1 MRPGTIPLSAG
12 EVEPATLPVTRGSFS
27 HRFWRGV
34 RYIRQV
40 SGPAATAARGF
51 TGWLGREAIDL
62 LVAAGSVVAGAIVAG
77 EFVSV
82 YAAKGFASP
91 VASDTLKYIWRSD
104 LAGTLGLGAIQRV
117 PPGTTVN
124 ADRPAFP
131 VLASILH
138 AVSGTP
144 ALRLAFVVQPVAAVL
159 IGMAAGALA
168 ADGLGEPAWSRPV
181 YAVAVG
187 GSVNVALMSMGYLD
201 NLLVAAVV
209 LACGKCALTSVD
221 RRGGGLAAS
230 LLLAGAA
237 TIHWAFAA
245 VFVLVLLGLAVV
257 LIPESLRARR
267 GDGGGGLLRSPSAR
281 LLGITAGGAAAGGA
295 LLLLAPSLPQR
306 PLGGRNVF
314 LKKLQ
319 LDASAYRFQAF
330 GPAAGAGAVATAFP
344 ATPRR
349 LRGLAL
355 LLVWALSAASA
366 VVALHTGFGAP
377 AHRLIAFA
385 LAIPMLAAGLVL
397 GVARATCHLRWV
409 GRPLAAV
416 VVLAALAGLALLAHG
431 VWFDRA
437 HPVWDI
443 YPLRTYPATQEQAT
457 AQARAAGSY
466 LQRYGSGRPV
476 VFVVQ
481 PSPTGNSLAVGVA
494 AAGIIRDALPP
505 REILTTAFFLGRVGD
520 LLAGR
525 PTIEPGNP
533 RFDRVA
539 MRFWAGV
546 QEVGPHPVVI
556 ELAAF
561 NPSPAAGRTRAPG
574 HQVSPGVL
582 VVRGPQPAVE
592 LPPSAVPTRPS
603 TVGLGML
610 VLGIVAGLAGVGSGW
625 AAALVPGGWL
635 AKASLSPALALVV
648 LSIAG
653 LLADRAGLRLG
664 GSGGV
669 AVLGASAA
677 VGWALAVGRRKLSM
691 GDNEHGRETPAGYSG
706 VRSDP

>member
-1 MRPGTIPLSAG
+1 VPGPVVAG
-12 EVEPATLPVTRGSFS
+12 PTRGFN
-27 HRFWRGV
+27 
-34 RYIRQV
+34 
-40 SGPAATAARGF
+40 
-51 TGWLGREAIDL
+51 GWLGREAADL
-62 LVAAGSVVAGAIVAG
+62 LAAAGTLVASGLVAGG
-77 EFVSV
+77 LLSV
-82 YAAKGFASP
+82 YPAKGFASP
-91 VASDTLKYIWRSD
+91 VASDTLKYVWRSD
-104 LAGTLGLGAIQRV
+104 LVGRLGLDALARV
-117 PPGTTVN
+117 PAGTTVN
-124 ADRPAFP
+124 PDRPAFP
-131 VLASILH
+131 VLASLVH
-138 AVSGTP
+138 AASGTT
-144 ALRLAFVVQPVAAVL
+144 AFRVAFVVSPVAAVL
-159 IGMAAGALA
+159 IGLAAAALA
-168 ADGLGEPAWSRPV
+168 VEGLGEPRWSRPV
-181 YAVAVG
+181 YALAVG
-187 GSVNVALMSMGYLD
+187 GSVNVALMSLGYLD

-209 LACGKCALTSVD
+209 VACGTCALTSVD
-221 RRGGGLAAS
+221 RRGGSVAAS
-230 LLLAGAA
+230 LLLAGAV

-245 VFVLVLLGLAVV
+245 VFALVLLVLALV
-257 LIPESLRARR
+257 LVPESLRARR
-267 GDGGGGLLRSPSAR
+267 GDGGLLRSPSAR

-314 LKKLQ
+314 LKKLL
-319 LDASAYRFQAF
+319 LDAPAYRFEAL

-349 LRGLAL
+349 LRGIAL
-355 LLVWALSAASA
+355 LLVWAMSAAVA
-366 VVALHTGFGAP
+366 VVALHVGFGAP

-385 LAIPMLAAGLVL
+385 VAIPMLAAGLVL

-443 YPLRTYPATQEQAT
+443 YPLSTYPATQEQAT

-561 NPSPAAGRTRAPG
+561 NPSPAAGRTGAPG

-706 VRSDP
+706 VRSEP